1 MNAVKSC
8 LVSIALCSSFA
19 SSLVY
24 AGDCSDAL
32 IAESCAC
39 QSVVRSEREQ
49 PRTSDKGA
57 PSARSKSAG
66 ARAAKQAKRPVVTST
81 LMPERKKAAA
91 LRLAFTGPK
100 PPAYQGAVA

>member
-24 AGDCSDAL
+24 AGDCSDSL

-39 QSVVRSEREQ
+39 QSTVRSEREQ

-57 PSARSKSAG
+57 LSGRTKGAG
-66 ARAAKQAKRPVVTST
+66 ARAAKPAKKPVLTST
-81 LMPERKKAAA
+81 LILER
-91 LRLAFTGPK
+91 
-100 PPAYQGAVA
+100 